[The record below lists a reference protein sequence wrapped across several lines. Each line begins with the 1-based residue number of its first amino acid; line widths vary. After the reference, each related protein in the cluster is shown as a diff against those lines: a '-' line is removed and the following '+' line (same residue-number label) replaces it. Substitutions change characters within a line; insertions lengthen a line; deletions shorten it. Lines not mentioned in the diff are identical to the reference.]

1 MAAPKR
7 PLGLVLLS
15 AVLLILALR
24 GIGWVTIGGFLI
36 EGRLSG
42 LVGWLLALS
51 TAAILLTTAVGL
63 LRLREWARWLALA
76 LYTIYF
82 GLTLVNVVVL
92 WPRLRASRTSLTLGV
107 LNAVEAVTVLALAW
121 WYLNR
126 QDVRRFFRPRG

>member
-36 EGRLSG
+36 EGRRSG
-42 LVGWLLALS
+42 FAGWLLALS
-51 TAAILLTTAVGL
+51 MAAILLATAVGL
-63 LRLREWARWLALA
+63 LSLREWARWLALA

-92 WPRLRASRTSLTLGV
+92 WPRLRSSRTSLTLGV

-126 QDVRRFFRPRG
+126 QDVRRFFRPGG